1 MKILVCIKQV
11 RDDTSPIMI
20 GSEGKDYLDDGNTVF
35 RMNRLDEYALEE
47 AILIREKNKGIV
59 VDAVSVGPDRARA
72 VVRKA
77 LEKGADNGF
86 HIVTGEAAYA
96 PPLVTAALLA
106 SFARSGDY
114 DLILTGVMSEDD
126 MNGQTGSMLAGFL
139 GLPCA
144 VSVIEEE
151 INGNAFIDVTSEL
164 EGGMR
169 EQAVISM
176 PCVLTIQSGINRP
189 RYPSLSN
196 VLRAKTQ
203 EIITRDGTEQAE
215 QDGGMAQVTLS
226 YPVKTGRGI
235 ILDGTPEEKA
245 IQLLDILHEKALV

>member
-20 GSEGKDYLDDGNTVF
+20 GPEGKDYQDDRNAVF

-47 AILIREKNKGIV
+47 AILIREKNPGTV
-59 VDAVSVGPDRARA
+59 VDAVSVGPERVRA

-96 PPLVTAALLA
+96 PPLATAGFLA
-106 SFARSGDY
+106 SFARSGEY

-139 GLPCA
+139 DLSCA
-144 VSVIEEE
+144 VSVIAEE
-151 INGNAFIDVTSEL
+151 IGENAVIDVISEL

-169 EQAVISM
+169 EHAVISM

-196 VLRAKTQ
+196 VMRAKTQ
-203 EIITRDGTEQAE
+203 EIVTVDGTEQDE
-215 QDGGMAQVTLS
+215 QAGGMEQVSLS
-226 YPVKTGRGI
+226 YPLKTGHGV
-235 ILDGTPEEKA
+235 ILTGTPEEKA
-245 IQLLDILHEKALV
+245 VALLDILHEKALV